1 MLSWGRMETETKA
14 RPPRNGRLSLYPLK
28 FEDALRAL
36 AKAKPE
42 GKKAKGK
49 KRVKVKSSC

>member
-1 MLSWGRMETETKA
+1 METETKT

-42 GKKAKGK
+42 ARKAKTK
-49 KRVKVKSSC
+49 KRVEYRKRA

>member
-1 MLSWGRMETETKA
+1 METGTKT
-14 RPPRNGRLSLYPLK
+14 RRPRNGRLSLYPLK

-42 GKKAKGK
+42 PKKVKGK
-49 KRVKVKSSC
+49 GRVKSR